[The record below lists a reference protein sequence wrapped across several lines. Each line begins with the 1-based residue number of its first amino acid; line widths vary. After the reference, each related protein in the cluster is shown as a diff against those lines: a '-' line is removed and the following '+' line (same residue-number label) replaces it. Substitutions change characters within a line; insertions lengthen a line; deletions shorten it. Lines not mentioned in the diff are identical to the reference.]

1 MKVYSGILLG
11 WFMMQYLLAQTGDS
25 LRIVFPPSVLDL
37 QQQTDSLAGIH
48 ARVLSSAMAVGDYST
63 AIVALH
69 YMTLE
74 DPLNIS
80 LKKELLKL
88 YGQTGQHSVAVAYGN
103 SLKTLLKSPDAEVLR
118 LMAESYQ
125 GLGIFEPALEAYRDA
140 DKVLPDPYLRYQVAG
155 LQFQLARYAECRQT
169 IESLLAVT
177 GVHDVIILVRSE
189 NLEQEVYLDAA
200 LYNLK
205 GNLELKQGNKPAAR
219 VAFETALDIQPAFVL
234 AKQNLESLKSSK
246 K

>member
-1 MKVYSGILLG
+1 MI
-11 WFMMQYLLAQTGDS
+11 QYLPAQTGDS
-25 LRIVFPPSVLDL
+25 LVIVFPPSVLDL
-37 QQQTDSLAGIH
+37 QQKTDSLAGIH
-48 ARVLSSAMAVGDYST
+48 ARVLSSAMAIGDFPT

-69 YMTLE
+69 YMTIE

-88 YGQTGQHSVAVAYGN
+88 YNRTGQHSVAVAYGN
-103 SLKTLLKSPDAEVLR
+103 SLKNLLKSPDAEVLR

-125 GLGIFEPALEAYRDA
+125 GLGQLESALEAYRDA
-140 DKVLPDPYLRYQVAG
+140 DKVVPDPYLRYQVAG

-169 IESLLAVT
+169 IDALLA
-177 GVHDVIILVRSE
+177 GSGIHEVIILVRSE
-189 NLEQEVYLDAA
+189 NVEQEVYLDAA

-205 GNLELKQGNKPAAR
+205 GNLELKEGNKPAAR
-219 VAFETALDIQPAFVL
+219 TAFEKALQVQPAFVL
-234 AKQNLESLKSSK
+234 AKQNLDSLKSNK